1 MAKIILTHD
10 GTVIKEYLL
19 DKERMTIGRKPHNDI
34 QLDDNTVSGEHAAF
48 LALQNIYIE
57 DLGSTNGTLLN
68 GDRVK
73 KRMLNHND
81 IIKIGRHEFR
91 FVDSVVQ
98 DFESTVVIP
107 SANPNTKSS
116 TNFSRSATATPI
128 IAKEKHRN
136 AFVEV
141 IAGAKSGDTINLNKA
156 YTTLG
161 SPGVSVVVIARRG
174 QSYYIMPMGATAPN
188 RTPPSLNDMP
198 ISSQSQALAEDDVIE
213 VAGSKLKFNY
223 SK

>member
-19 DKERMTIGRKPHNDI
+19 EKERMTIGRKPHNDI

-68 GDRVK
+68 GERVK

-81 IIKIGRHEFR
+81 IIKIGRHEFK
-91 FVDSVVQ
+91 FVDNVVQ
-98 DFESTVVIP
+98 DFENTVVIP
-107 SANPNTKSS
+107 SA
-116 TNFSRSATATPI
+116 TAKDVNL
-128 IAKEKHRN
+128 AKGKHRD

-141 IAGAKSGDTINLNKA
+141 IEGAKSGDTIELNKA

-161 SPGVSVVVIARRG
+161 SPGISVVVIARRG
-174 QSYYIMPMGATAPN
+174 QSYYIMPMGGTAAN
-188 RTPPSLNDMP
+188 QSPPSLNNEP
-198 ISSQSQALAEDDVIE
+198 ITSQSQALTADDVIE

-223 SK
+223 K

>member
-19 DKERMTIGRKPHNDI
+19 EKERMTIGRKPHNDI
-34 QLDDNTVSGEHAAF
+34 QLDDNTVSGEHAVF

-91 FVDSVVQ
+91 FIDNVVQ
-98 DFESTVVIP
+98 DFENTVVIP
-107 SANPNTKSS
+107 SANDKKTVITTS
-116 TNFSRSATATPI
+116 
-128 IAKEKHRN
+128 KHRA
-136 AFVEV
+136 AFVE
-141 IAGAKSGDTINLNKA
+141 IIEGAKSGDTIDLNKA

-174 QSYYIMPMGATAPN
+174 QSYYIMPMGGTAVN
-188 RTPPSLNDMP
+188 QTPPSLNDMP
-198 ISSQSQALAEDDVIE
+198 ITSQSQTLTADDVIE

-223 SK
+223 K

>member
-19 DKERMTIGRKPHNDI
+19 EKERMTIGRKPHNDI

-68 GDRVK
+68 GERVK

-81 IIKIGRHEFR
+81 IIKIGRHEFK
-91 FVDSVVQ
+91 FVDNVVQ

-107 SANPNTKSS
+107 SAVSKDADLNQG
-116 TNFSRSATATPI
+116 
-128 IAKEKHRN
+128 KHRD
-136 AFVEV
+136 AFVE
-141 IAGAKSGDTINLNKA
+141 IIEGAKSGDTINLNKA

-174 QSYYIMPMGATAPN
+174 QSYYIMPMGGTAAN
-188 RTPPSLNDMP
+188 QSPPKLNNSL
-198 ISSQSQALAEDDVIE
+198 ITSQSQALTENDVID
-213 VAGSKLKFNY
+213 VAGSKMKFNY
-223 SK
+223 K

>member
-19 DKERMTIGRKPHNDI
+19 NKERMTIGRKPHNDI

-48 LALQNIYIE
+48 LALQNIYVE

-68 GDRVK
+68 GERVK

-98 DFESTVVIP
+98 DFESTIVIP
-107 SANPNTKSS
+107 SAKAPKPV
-116 TNFSRSATATPI
+116 FSQ
-128 IAKEKHRN
+128 EKHRD

-141 IAGAKSGDTINLNKA
+141 IEGVKSGDTISLNKA

-174 QSYYIMPMGATAPN
+174 QSYYIMPMGATAAKQE
-188 RTPPSLNDMP
+188 PPRLNNMP
-198 ISSQSQALAEDDVIE
+198 ISSQSQSLAADDVIE

-223 SK
+223 K

>member
-19 DKERMTIGRKPHNDI
+19 NKERMTIGRKPHNDI

-48 LALQNIYIE
+48 LALQNIYVE

-68 GDRVK
+68 GERVK

-98 DFESTVVIP
+98 DFESTIIIP
-107 SANPNTKSS
+107 SAKAPE
-116 TNFSRSATATPI
+116 PI
-128 IAKEKHRN
+128 LVQEKYRD

-141 IAGAKSGDTINLNKA
+141 IEGAKSGDTISLNKA

-174 QSYYIMPMGATAPN
+174 QSYYIMPMGGTAAKQE
-188 RTPPSLNDMP
+188 PPRLNNMP
-198 ISSQSQALAEDDVIE
+198 ISSQSQSLAADDVIE

-223 SK
+223 K

>member
-48 LALQNIYIE
+48 LALQNIYVE

-68 GDRVK
+68 GERVK

-81 IIKIGRHEFR
+81 IIQIGRHEFR

-98 DFESTVVIP
+98 DFESTIVIP
-107 SANPNTKSS
+107 SAKAAVVTGLDP
-116 TNFSRSATATPI
+116 
-128 IAKEKHRN
+128 AKEKHRD
-136 AFVEV
+136 AFVE
-141 IAGAKSGDTINLNKA
+141 IIEGAKSGDTINLNKA

-161 SPGVSVVVIARRG
+161 SPGISVVVIARRG
-174 QSYYIMPMGATAPN
+174 QSYYIMPMGGTAAKQE
-188 RTPPSLNDMP
+188 PPRLNNMP
-198 ISSQSQALAEDDVIE
+198 ISSQSQSLTANDVID

-223 SK
+223 R